1 MEHFAGY
8 TVSALQRTLDLVI
21 SESGEYCG
29 GIYNSRHQQKYSVF
43 TVTELSNTPVI
54 VLNDENDN
62 QINFAIQFHR
72 AVIGGKYLL
81 MV

>member
-21 SESGEYCG
+21 SESGEDCG
-29 GIYNSRHQQKYSVF
+29 VIYNSWHQQKYSVF
-43 TVTELSNTPVI
+43 TVTELSNTPV